1 MWSVS
6 QSLVGLNS
14 QILDDLR
21 SREPFARLKK
31 RLGALENGAGI
42 KENIEEDLHE
52 NSVTGPVLLNK

>member
-1 MWSVS
+1 MLSVS

-21 SREPFARLKK
+21 SREPFVRLKK
-31 RLGALENGAGI
+31 KLGALENGAVI